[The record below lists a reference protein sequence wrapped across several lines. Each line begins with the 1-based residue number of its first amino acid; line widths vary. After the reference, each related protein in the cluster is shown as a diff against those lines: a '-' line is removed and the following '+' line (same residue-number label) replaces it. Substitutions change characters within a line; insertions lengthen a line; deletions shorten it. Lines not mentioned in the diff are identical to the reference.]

1 VVVPTVL
8 FVLVAA
14 GVFSLATWHP
24 AKRESSAPAA
34 VSVISDPRRG
44 EQLFAA
50 RCARC
55 HGDGGEGGG
64 IGPTLAG
71 NDVSIADARST
82 IENGSGVMPAGL
94 VRGQELED
102 VLGYL
107 RTILASTSE

>member
-1 VVVPTVL
+1 MVVPAVL
-8 FVLVAA
+8 FALVPAA
-14 GVFSLATWHP
+14 IFSLAKWHP
-24 AKRESSAPAA
+24 AKRESSAPSA
-34 VSVISDPRRG
+34 VSVITDPRKG

-50 RCARC
+50 RCATC

-82 IENGSGVMPAGL
+82 IENGSGVMPRGL

-107 RTILASTSE
+107 RTILGSTSE